1 MKPITVLSLFNGMG
15 CAAMALQ
22 KLGRPFKIYSSEI
35 DKPAIIAAQLTHP
48 DTVQIGDVTKV
59 RYHAGK
65 LYHEGGVIDVGRI
78 DMVVGG
84 SPCQG
89 FSFAGKNLK
98 FDDPRSKLF
107 FDFHRILSEV
117 KKENPSVLFMLEN
130 VRMDKPSEA
139 VITDYMGVE
148 PLVIN
153 SRLVSAQNRHR
164 LYWANIGGTVAVD
177 LFGAQKSIIP
187 QPKDMGIYIRDI
199 REKDVPKKYYLS
211 DKYIKWITGTRRG
224 LSSEL
229 TERKVI
235 QLNDDKSSRGLLT
248 EPTELVGGRIVGRH
262 YENGKRVDTPGL
274 ETQQYLELREDGKS
288 GCVTTV
294 YKDSVILEV
303 EGMPLTERKVIQLND
318 DKSSGGKQPYQ
329 QDRVYS
335 VDGIAPALCRD
346 KADLIISDPEPLTDP
361 EPLEKANCFTAG
373 GNSGGLHSDMTVL
386 NEAPNGM
393 AYIYKNL
400 RSVDGKGCA
409 LLSNSHKGNRANGMT
424 IFQHGHRLRRLTPRE
439 AMRLQTVPE
448 QHIDTLVSSKISDT
462 QLYKMT
468 GNGWTVDVIE
478 HIFSYIPLALWD

>member
-117 KKENPSVLFMLEN
+117 KKENPAVLFMLEN

-139 VITDYMGVE
+139 VITDYMGVY

-164 LYWANIGGTVAVD
+164 LYWTNIGGTVSVD

-187 QPKDMGIYIRDI
+187 QPKDRGIYIRDI

-235 QLNDDKSSRGLLT
+235 QLNDDKSS
-248 EPTELVGGRIVGRH
+248 
-262 YENGKRVDTPGL
+262 
-274 ETQQYLELREDGKS
+274 
-288 GCVTTV
+288 
-294 YKDSVILEV
+294 
-303 EGMPLTERKVIQLND
+303 
-318 DKSSGGKQPYQ
+318 GGKQPYQ
-329 QDRVYS
+329 QDIVYS

>member
-1 MKPITVLSLFNGMG
+1 
-15 CAAMALQ
+15 
-22 KLGRPFKIYSSEI
+22 
-35 DKPAIIAAQLTHP
+35 
-48 DTVQIGDVTKV
+48 
-59 RYHAGK
+59 
-65 LYHEGGVIDVGRI
+65 
-78 DMVVGG
+78 
-84 SPCQG
+84 
-89 FSFAGKNLK
+89 
-98 FDDPRSKLF
+98 LF

-117 KKENPSVLFMLEN
+117 KKENPAVLFMLEN

-139 VITDYMGVE
+139 VITDYMGVY

-164 LYWANIGGTVAVD
+164 LYWTNIGGTVSVD

-187 QPKDMGIYIRDI
+187 QPKDRGIYIRDI

-211 DKYIKWITGTRRG
+211 DKFLAYMNRRTVEKTFNG
-224 LSSEL
+224 GRLNIREDGGKSTAILASSAAVDISDNFLVDVEP
-229 TERKVI
+229 
-235 QLNDDKSSRGLLT
+235 LT

-288 GCVTTV
+288 GCITTV

-303 EGMPLTERKVIQLND
+303 EGMPITERKVIQLND
-318 DKSSGGKQPYQ
+318 YDAP
-329 QDRVYS
+329 QDARIYS
-335 VDGIAPALCRD
+335 VDGISPSLGANGRSPS
-346 KADLIISDPEPLTDP
+346 ISDPEPLTDP
-361 EPLEKANCFTAG
+361 EPLEKSTCIDANYHKGIDNHGQRTY
-373 GNSGGLHSDMTVL
+373 L

>member
-65 LYHEGGVIDVGRI
+65 LYHEGGVIEVGRV
-78 DMVVGG
+78 DMIVGG

-288 GCVTTV
+288 GCITTV

-303 EGMPLTERKVIQLND
+303 EGMPITERKVIQLND
-318 DKSSGGKQPYQ
+318 YDAP
-329 QDRVYS
+329 QDARIYS
-335 VDGIAPALCRD
+335 VDGISPSLGANGRSPS
-346 KADLIISDPEPLTDP
+346 ISDPEPLTDP
-361 EPLEKANCFTAG
+361 EPLEKSTCIDANYHKGIDNHGQRTY
-373 GNSGGLHSDMTVL
+373 L